1 MIIKSFL
8 QPMTADNTD
17 GDQVRDKNLEKLMPG
32 SFENRT
38 ANKVCLLAMN
48 CLPEL
53 HPSSEDK

>member
-1 MIIKSFL
+1 
-8 QPMTADNTD
+8 MTADNTD

-48 CLPEL
+48 CLPEP